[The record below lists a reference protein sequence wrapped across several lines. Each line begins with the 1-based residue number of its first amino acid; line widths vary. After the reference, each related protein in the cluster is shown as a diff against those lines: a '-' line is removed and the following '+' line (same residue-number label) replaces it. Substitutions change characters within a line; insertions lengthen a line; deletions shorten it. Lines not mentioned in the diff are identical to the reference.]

1 MRLLGRRPPADA
13 TPSPRANGGL
23 APITFPSGPYGISR
37 ESAVQLSVVS
47 NASTLI
53 KSIAAQLSVDRLRG
67 DEKLDPGTL
76 LTAPDP
82 DTTWPAMIGWT
93 VDDLIFYGQ
102 AAWYVLRRDTEGQPT
117 RARRLPPGSWAV
129 RLSSDY
135 GRLSRIEDISV
146 GGQSVAVDDVI
157 RIATPGNGI
166 LYDGAAIVLAALT
179 LQNSADRFANIP
191 LPAGVLTNTGQEI
204 GPDDAAQIVT
214 DFDLAREN
222 GATAFLQSMT
232 YERTQLAAADLQLV
246 ESVAA
251 MDTRLARLLNVPVS
265 MVAASP
271 TGSAHAQLY
280 ANVPQNLTQ
289 LVQQAVAPYLVC
301 IEDAITYQATPRGQN
316 VVFNT
321 SDWLRFAQVSMVL
334 PQSGAGAP
342 PLTPEGAP
350 Q

>member
-1 MRLLGRRPPADA
+1 VRLLGRRPADPA
-13 TPSPRANGGL
+13 PSPRANGAL
-23 APITFPSGPYGISR
+23 APITWPQGPLGISR
-37 ESAVQLSVVS
+37 QSAVALSVVA

-53 KSIAAQLSVDRLRG
+53 KSIAAQLSIGRFRG
-67 DEKLDPGTL
+67 DTELDPGTL
-76 LTAPDP
+76 LTQPDP
-82 DTTWPAMIGWT
+82 DTTWPVQIAET
-93 VDDLIFYGQ
+93 VDDLIFYGA
-102 AAWYVLRRDTEGQPT
+102 AAWLVLRRDVEGLPT
-117 RARRLPPGSWAV
+117 RARRLPPGSVAIRW
-129 RLSSDY
+129 STDY
-135 GRLSRIEDISV
+135 GRLSRIDYVSI
-146 GGQSVAVDDVI
+146 GGVEVPPDDVI
-157 RIATPGNGI
+157 RFGAAHNGI
-166 LYDGAAIVLAALT
+166 LIDGAPIILAALQ
-179 LQNSADRFANIP
+179 LQTSADRFANVP

-204 GPDDAAQIVT
+204 GEDDAAAIVT
-214 DFDLAREN
+214 AFDTARES

-232 YERTQLAAADLQLV
+232 YERTQLNAADLQLV

-301 IEDAITYQATPRGQN
+301 IEDAITFQATPRGQN

-321 SDWLRFAQVSMVL
+321 SDWLRFAQVSM
-334 PQSGAGAP
+334 PNTQPAGTP